1 MDEDRLVAGAGN
13 GRGNGAD
20 MVAAPR
26 PVRTAA
32 AARRGAPVSRHG
44 AIARDL
50 TRFASY
56 QLWAER
62 VRIAWQADDE
72 SAAAAGP
79 AVLPRR

>member
-1 MDEDRLVAGAGN
+1 MDEDRLAAGAGN

-20 MVAAPR
+20 LAAAPR
-26 PVRTAA
+26 AARSGA

-50 TRFASY
+50 IRFASY

-62 VRIAWQADDE
+62 VRTTWQADD
-72 SAAAAGP
+72 GP
-79 AVLPRR
+79 AGSSPGELPRR